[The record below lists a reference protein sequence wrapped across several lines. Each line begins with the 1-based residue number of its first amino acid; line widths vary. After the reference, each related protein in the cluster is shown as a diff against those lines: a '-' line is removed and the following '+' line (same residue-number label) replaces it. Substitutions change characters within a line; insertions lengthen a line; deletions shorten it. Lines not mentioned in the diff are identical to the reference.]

1 MNLIMF
7 PSKATIIFI
16 LSILVFTP
24 AFASP
29 SNELNAV
36 GALGRIE
43 PRSRVIRVS
52 HNAGAEGVNLQQL
65 FVNEGNEISK
75 GETLAFLAD
84 HDKKQADVEAA
95 NASILA
101 LNAKLASERINLTY
115 AEKEFQRYQSLAPSF
130 SASRSLIDAKQ
141 LAFQQSQAIVRQLKA
156 EIATAQANKKIAEE
170 ELKNTVILAPLSGTI
185 LKIHTWQGERI
196 RDEGLLEMADLS
208 QLDVVAEIYE
218 SDLPKIRVAQ
228 KADIK
233 LNGVEA
239 SYSAIVREIGFQV
252 RKNDQNDT
260 DPLAD
265 RDNRIIEVR
274 LTLDDRA
281 VNDLR
286 HQIYR
291 QVQVR
296 ILM

>member
-1 MNLIMF
+1 MF
-7 PSKATIIFI
+7 SRKTTISF
-16 LSILVFTP
+16 LASILALSPILATP
-24 AFASP
+24 NSA
-29 SNELNAV
+29 LNAV

-65 FVNEGNEISK
+65 LVNEGNQINK

-95 NASILA
+95 NANILA
-101 LNAKLASERINLTY
+101 LNAKLASERINLAY
-115 AEKEFQRYQSLAPSF
+115 AEKEFERYQVLASSF

-141 LAFQQSQAIVRQLKA
+141 LAFQQSQAIVRQLHA
-156 EIATAQANKKIAEE
+156 EIATAKANKKVAEE
-170 ELKNTVILAPLSGTI
+170 ELKNTIILAPLTGI
-185 LKIHTWQGERI
+185 IMKIHTWQGERI
-196 RDEGLLEMADLS
+196 RDDGLLEMADLS

-218 SDLPKIRVAQ
+218 SDLPKIRVGQ
-228 KADIK
+228 KADVR
-233 LNGVEA
+233 LNGIEA
-239 SYSAIVREIGFQV
+239 SYIAIVREIGFQV

-274 LTLDDRA
+274 LTLDSQA
-281 VNDLR
+281 VTDLQ